1 MNNRLRYYQILDDHP
16 FVGKIKIKPPIK
28 VRLVDNA
35 LTKPFFDGSD
45 DVEQITNLTFGKT
58 YEIFEIEGFG
68 DMSDVSVIDDNGEV
82 DEFISNFFEEV
93 L

>member
-16 FVGKIKIKPPIK
+16 FVGKIKIEPPIK
-28 VRLVDNA
+28 VKLVDNA
-35 LTKPFFDGSD
+35 LTKRFFDGSD
-45 DVEQITNLTFGKT
+45 NVEQITNLTFGKT

-82 DEFISNFFEEV
+82 DKFISNFFEEV